1 MGREEGA
8 VSPTSPQPW
17 PQQRPR
23 PGGPEGL
30 WRQQDWVP
38 PAVGSPGPQARAE
51 TEQPPERRC
60 RVPPPPRPFQHSG
73 AAQGS
78 RSALGGAAGPGAAG
92 LGAWRREGPAR
103 APPPP
108 PPGSPPT
115 PPPPRAPR
123 VVGAAGRRPTKPP
136 AGRRGPGARSRGGRG
151 GRGAPAGPRRGR
163 GCRVSPPAHTS
174 AGGGGSEPLRRG
186 DLPGPR
192 AEQEVSQGREP
203 ELSGPSFPARPAD
216 SAAARLGGPRHRPR
230 PRPRHRHRH
239 RGRAWAAPP
248 WLPPLHSRAQ
258 PRCLDEPGTGRAPAS
273 AGWKDEERLRDA
285 SAAARQIPV
294 RRRAGLPGGELKH
307 CEDPVVIDDG
317 DGPPDQEQERLPTE
331 PQSDLAKGQDT
342 QPVALA
348 QGPGLPSRLQGQ
360 LSGDPVLQDPGLLDA
375 NLRDAQQVM
384 ALQLPSSRLSPFEDM
399 IFCFSQEDWSLL
411 DPAQTGFYGEFIIGE
426 DCGVSLPPSDS
437 ATQLALSQGED
448 SEPQVPEFQD
458 PQGKDVAQASYL
470 DFPSLQPFQV
480 EERRKRDELQVPEFQ
495 TCQQMALGQS
505 TCPAGGDALTPENGL
520 DEEVT
525 IEIIL
530 SSSGDEDSQL
540 GPYCTDG
547 SPGPT
552 EKQHG
557 LPTSRRSGAEAGSE
571 MPTSSSKK
579 SYICPNCGKIF
590 RWRVNF
596 IRHLRSRREREKP
609 HECSV
614 CGELF
619 SDSEDLD
626 GHLEIHEAQKPYRC
640 GACGKSFRLNSHLLS
655 HRRTHL
661 RRDRGKELG
670 GSGAAMG
677 SGGAGPGVLLA
688 QGAAELNVQCCE
700 CGKAFQRPDHL
711 ARHRSSA
718 HGEDRA
724 RPFQCRY
731 CVKSFSQNC
740 DLLRH
745 QRLHMKRR
753 SKQALNSY

>member
-1 MGREEGA
+1 MPTALCPRVLAPKESEEPRKMR
-8 VSPTSPQPW
+8 SPPGENPSPQGELPS
-17 PQQRPR
+17 
-23 PGGPEGL
+23 PE
-30 WRQQDWVP
+30 
-38 PAVGSPGPQARAE
+38 SS
-51 TEQPPERRC
+51 RRLF
-60 RVPPPPRPFQHSG
+60 RRFRYQE
-73 AAQGS
+73 
-78 RSALGGAAGPGAAG
+78 AAGPREALHRLWDLCRGWLRPERHTKEQILELLVLEQFLAILPREIQGWVRAQEPESGDQAVAAVEA
-92 LGAWRREGPAR
+92 LE
-103 APPPP
+103 
-108 PPGSPPT
+108 
-115 PPPPRAPR
+115 
-123 VVGAAGRRPTKPP
+123 
-136 AGRRGPGARSRGGRG
+136 
-151 GRGAPAGPRRGR
+151 
-163 GCRVSPPAHTS
+163 
-174 AGGGGSEPLRRG
+174 
-186 DLPGPR
+186 
-192 AEQEVSQGREP
+192 REP
-203 ELSGPSFPARPAD
+203 GRP
-216 SAAARLGGPRHRPR
+216 
-230 PRPRHRHRH
+230 
-239 RGRAWAAPP
+239 WQ
-248 WLPPLHSRAQ
+248 W
-258 PRCLDEPGTGRAPAS
+258 
-273 AGWKDEERLRDA
+273 
-285 SAAARQIPV
+285 
-294 RRRAGLPGGELKH
+294 LKH

-375 NLRDAQQVM
+375 NLRDAQQVT

-426 DCGVSLPPSDS
+426 DCGVSLPPGDP

-505 TCPAGGDALTPENGL
+505 TCPAGGDTLTPENGL

-571 MPTSSSKK
+571 MATSSSKK

-596 IRHLRSRREREKP
+596 IRHLRSRREQEKP

-688 QGAAELNVQCCE
+688 QGAAELSVQCCE